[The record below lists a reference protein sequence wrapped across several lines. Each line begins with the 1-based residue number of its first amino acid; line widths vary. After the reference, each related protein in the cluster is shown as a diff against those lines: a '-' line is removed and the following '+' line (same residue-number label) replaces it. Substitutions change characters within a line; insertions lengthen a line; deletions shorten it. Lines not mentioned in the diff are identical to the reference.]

1 MPPRSPVAC
10 SAGDTGNFHHGNK
23 ASRIPTT
30 EPVEREKLYGLTPRG
45 SRCCADPEWGITSPS
60 LPVSQTRDVL
70 CMPASQTPEPLLQA
84 RARCHRP
91 SAYACSAPSPQTP
104 MPQISGIHHSEVAGG
119 LGLGTTV
126 TPHVPELQ
134 PLSHSENISHQCSRH
149 VYVSIPRAMIAMYSH
164 ALNLGP

>member
-1 MPPRSPVAC
+1 MALPQEGVDVVLTLNGASPPQVCLCPRPEMFCAC
-10 SAGDTGNFHHGNK
+10 LHLRHQNHYC
-23 ASRIPTT
+23 RL
-30 EPVEREKLYGLTPRG
+30 EPDATVP
-45 SRCCADPEWGITSPS
+45 
-60 LPVSQTRDVL
+60 LP
-70 CMPASQTPEPLLQA
+70 MPALPLLHKHLCL
-84 RARCHRP
+84 R
-91 SAYACSAPSPQTP
+91 YL
-104 MPQISGIHHSEVAGG
+104 GYHHSEVAGG